1 MKQIENEVSN
11 ANLVFNLTPQR
22 TEHRDCLALDIII
35 LEALTVTCVV
45 QSGTID
51 GCMRAREQL
60 TTLTLQ
66 IIIRDKDSASKV
78 HIMY

>member
-11 ANLVFNLTPQR
+11 GNLVFNLTPQR
-22 TEHRDCLALDIII
+22 TEHGDRLALDIII
-35 LEALTVTCVV
+35 LEALTVTCVI

-60 TTLTLQ
+60 TTLTL
-66 IIIRDKDSASKV
+66 
-78 HIMY
+78 

>member
-1 MKQIENEVSN
+1 MKTDPAIPDTASFMRQIENEVSN

-35 LEALTVTCVV
+35 LEALTVTCVI

-60 TTLTLQ
+60 TTLTL
-66 IIIRDKDSASKV
+66 
-78 HIMY
+78 